1 MSGLFLAG
9 CTNEVA
15 NLQGEIDAV
24 SAAKENLVVSL
35 NDIQAKETELQS
47 QFDDSMA
54 ADAELTSFSD
64 GTAVVFTNIEERKE
78 SLQSI
83 TEILETIQSEQED
96 LLAIEDEVLP
106 LDKVAAL
113 SETIDELEALVD
125 AYLPAYE
132 GQLTTEEEMYQSLG
146 AEDADFTTLY
156 EGVDRLNEM
165 SESNLESLRPLI
177 EVLEKF
183 DTQVSEITAQLTA
196 QAEEE

>member
-1 MSGLFLAG
+1 MSGLLLAG

-113 SETIDELEALVD
+113 SETIDEMEALVD

-132 GQLTTEEEMYQSLG
+132 GQLTEEEEMYQSLG
-146 AEDADFTTLY
+146 AEEADFNTLY
-156 EGVDRLNEM
+156 EGVDRVNEV
-165 SESNLESLRPLI
+165 SESNLESLRPLL
-177 EVLEKF
+177 EVFEKF
-183 DTQVSEITAQLTA
+183 DAQVSEITDQLTA